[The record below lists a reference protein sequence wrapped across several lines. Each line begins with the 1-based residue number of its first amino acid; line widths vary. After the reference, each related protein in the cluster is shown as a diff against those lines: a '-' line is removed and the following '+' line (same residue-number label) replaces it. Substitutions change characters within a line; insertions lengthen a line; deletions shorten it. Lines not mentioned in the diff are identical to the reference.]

1 MKTIDILKTRNEKGI
16 ISFSNEV
23 ANWYAISRDNVHA
36 IQFYKTDEMKFYKNE
51 LAWAKRLVTL
61 MNKGI

>member
-1 MKTIDILKTRNEKGI
+1 MKTIDILKTKNEKGV

-23 ANWYAISRDNVHA
+23 ANWYAISRDNIHA
-36 IQFYKTDEMKFYKNE
+36 IQFYETDEMKFYKNE

-61 MNKGI
+61 MNKGV